1 MLITHRA
8 NGQSERRRTG
18 GPLSGLRVIELAGI
32 GPAPFACMLLADMG
46 ADVVRVDRADGQ
58 RPFGGWHRYLDRGRR
73 SLAIDLKD
81 PRGAETVLR
90 LAERGDVLVEGFRPG
105 VTERLGIGPEQ
116 CARRN
121 PALVYARMTGWG
133 QDGPL
138 AQTPGHDINYIAL
151 SGALD
156 AIGPAD
162 GPPVPPVNLL
172 GDFAGGALYLVTGIL
187 AAVHASRSSG
197 RGQVVDTAIT
207 DGTASLLGMLLAMA
221 DAGEWGQ
228 GRGGNLLDGGAPYYA
243 VYRCA
248 DGRYVA
254 VGALEER
261 FYRALLDGLGLGGRP
276 LPERTD
282 RDNWAALRAEFEKR
296 FATRGRDDW
305 AAVFDGTEACVS
317 PVLTAAEAARHPH
330 HLARGTYLRTPDGT
344 QPAPAPRF
352 SGTPATLPPSAPRPG
367 AHTRD
372 VLAECGWTPAEVDEL
387 LRTGAAA
394 GDSDGA
400 DGTGHR
406 PPLQAFPRTAP
417 DGGPTEAVG

>member
-1 MLITHRA
+1 M
-8 NGQSERRRTG
+8 
-18 GPLSGLRVIELAGI
+18 SGLRVIELAGI

-46 ADVVRVDRADGQ
+46 ADVVRIDRADGQ
-58 RPFGGWHRYLDRGRR
+58 RSFGDWHRYLDRGRR
-73 SLAIDLKD
+73 SLALDLKH

-90 LAERGDVLVEGFRPG
+90 LAERSDVLVEGFRPG
-105 VTERLGIGPEQ
+105 VTERLGIGPGQ
-116 CARRN
+116 CAERN

-172 GDFAGGALYLVTGIL
+172 GDFAGGALYLVAGIL
-187 AAVHASRSSG
+187 AAVHESRGSG

-207 DGTASLLGMLLAMA
+207 DGTASLLGMLLGMA
-221 DAGEWGQ
+221 DAGEWGH
-228 GRGGNLLDGGAPYYA
+228 GRGGNLLDGGAPYYG

-261 FYRALLDGLGLGGRP
+261 FYRALTDGLGFGGADGER
-276 LPERTD
+276 LPDRTD
-282 RDNWAALRAEFEKR
+282 RANWPALRAAFGKR
-296 FATRGRDDW
+296 FATRDRDAW

-317 PVLTAAEAARHPH
+317 PVLTAAEAASHPH
-330 HLARGTYLRTPDGT
+330 HRARGTYVPTADGA

-352 SGTPATLPPSAPRPG
+352 GRTPATLPPPAPRPG
-367 AHTRD
+367 ADTRHL
-372 VLAECGWTPAEVDEL
+372 LAECGWTPAEVEQL

-394 GDSDGA
+394 DDPGSGR
-400 DGTGHR
+400 GTGRR
-406 PPLQAFPRTAP
+406 PPLQVFPSTAP
-417 DGGPTEAVG
+417 DGGPT